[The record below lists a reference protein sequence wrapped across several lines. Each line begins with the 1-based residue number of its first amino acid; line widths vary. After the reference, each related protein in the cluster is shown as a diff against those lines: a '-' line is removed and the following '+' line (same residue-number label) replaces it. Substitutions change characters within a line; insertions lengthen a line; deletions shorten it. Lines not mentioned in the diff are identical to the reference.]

1 LSGDQGLT
9 ELKRVCVFCGS
20 NAGAKP
26 AYAEM
31 AATLGRMLAERGL
44 GLVYGGGNV
53 GLMGVTA
60 TAALEAGG
68 EVIGI
73 IPEALMRMEVGKLEV
88 TELHVVKSMHER
100 KALMAELS
108 DAFIA
113 LPGGVGTLE
122 EVFEVWTW
130 GQLGFHPKPLG
141 FLDVEGY
148 YSHLHAFLDHATEE
162 GFLKLRHRVM
172 AAVET
177 NPAVLLERL
186 AAYQPP
192 ETVQVIARD
201 TA

>member
-1 LSGDQGLT
+1 M
-9 ELKRVCVFCGS
+9 
-20 NAGAKP
+20 GAKP
-26 AYAEM
+26 AYAAM

-53 GLMGVTA
+53 GLMGITA
-60 TAALEAGG
+60 NAALEAGG

-88 TELHVVKSMHER
+88 TELHVVNSMHER
-100 KALMAELS
+100 KALMAEMS

-113 LPGGVGTLE
+113 LPGGIGTLE

-148 YSHLHAFLDHATEE
+148 YSHLHAFLDHATTE
-162 GFLKLRHRVM
+162 GFLKPRHRVM

-177 NPAVLLERL
+177 DPAVLLARL